1 MRFKMAARRVLFPLL
16 VLLTMANCRLVIDFR
31 RTGNTLDLRCSE
43 ISQEG
48 IPNVLTDPNLFQCN
62 TSRLVVTTFLETMDI
77 TFAFDSETG
86 FLSFEVR
93 QDVEG
98 YYFCARD
105 EDISSKL
112 TILGKQNL
120 IFFCIIL
127 NLYTF
132 TFFVQH
138 TQAAIVFQPRMKY
151 KLESP

>member
-1 MRFKMAARRVLFPLL
+1 MRIKMAAGRVLFPLL
-16 VLLTMANCRLVIDFR
+16 VLLTMANCWLVIDFK

-43 ISQEG
+43 MSQEG
-48 IPNVLTDPNLFQCN
+48 IPNVLTDPNLFHCN
-62 TSRLVVTTFLETMDI
+62 TSLVVTTFLDTMGI
-77 TFAFDSETG
+77 TFVFETG
-86 FLSFEVR
+86 YLKFEVQ

-120 IFFCIIL
+120 IFFALFL

-132 TFFVQH
+132 TFLCSTPKPQ
-138 TQAAIVFQPRMKY
+138 
-151 KLESP
+151 